1 MDAADGYRDG
11 LYAYIGEQ
19 VDENEYDEIRCA
31 LRLYLRRYRPSAG
44 YDAAKWEEY
53 DGQIRSSQPP
63 YFWSGVICHDLSELI
78 REIRREYDK
87 GLKGS
92 FDRVDAVTQM
102 SEADG
107 ENGFLIDSTVRSATY
122 YYGEDD
128 VDFG

>member
-1 MDAADGYRDG
+1 MDAADGYRGG
-11 LYAYIGEQ
+11 LSAYIGEQ
-19 VDENEYDEIRCA
+19 VDEYEYDEIRCA
-31 LRLYLRRYRPSAG
+31 LRLYLRRYRPVAE

-53 DGQIRSSQPP
+53 DGQIRSSQPV

-92 FDRVDAVTQM
+92 FDRVDAMTRM

-107 ENGFLIDSTVRSATY
+107 ENGFLIDSTVRSVTN
-122 YYGEDD
+122 YYGED
-128 VDFG
+128 GEG